1 MSTSIEANIGH
12 RFSNKALLEAALTHV
27 SVQDSKGDYERLEF
41 LGDRV
46 LGLAVAETIF
56 NRFPDE
62 NEGLLARRHAALVQQ
77 QTLALVAET
86 IGLPGHLRLSAGEAK
101 SGGQEKEAILADV
114 VEALI
119 GAVFKDSGYLSA
131 AGMVA
136 RLWDDLIDQ
145 QVDAPEDAK
154 TKLQEW
160 AQARGLPLPQYK
172 VVAQTGDDHAPSFDM
187 EVSIIGHGSTRAE
200 GANKREASKA
210 AARKFLDTLGEG
222 DT

>member
-222 DT
+222 DA